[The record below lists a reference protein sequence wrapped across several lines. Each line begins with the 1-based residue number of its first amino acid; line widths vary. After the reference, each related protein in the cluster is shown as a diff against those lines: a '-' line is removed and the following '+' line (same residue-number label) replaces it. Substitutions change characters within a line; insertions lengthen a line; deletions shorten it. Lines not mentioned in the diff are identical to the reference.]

1 MNRTGLFF
9 FILFGAALLAAVGGC
24 AQSET
29 IQPPEI
35 FYGQEMCEGCG
46 MLISDAKFAA
56 AVIDTQARAH
66 KFDDIGEMLMY
77 LGKHP
82 EIQARAYFAHD
93 YNTQSWLRGETAFYV
108 TGAKIISPMGS
119 GIAAFA
125 EQAAASEFAA
135 RVQGTVL
142 KFDELRAMMTTAPH
156 NRN

>member
-1 MNRTGLFF
+1 MNRTGFVF
-9 FILFGAALLAAVGGC
+9 SILFVTALLAAFTGC

-35 FYGQEMCEGCG
+35 FYGQELCEGCG

-56 AVIDTQARAH
+56 AVIDAQGGAH
-66 KFDDIGEMLMY
+66 KFDDIGEMLAY

-82 EIQARAYFAHD
+82 EIQVRAYFVHD
-93 YNTQSWLRGETAFYV
+93 YNTESWLRGETAFYV

-119 GIAAFA
+119 GTAAFTD
-125 EQAAASEFAA
+125 QAAANEFAA
-135 RVQGTVL
+135 RVQGTVM
-142 KFDELRAMMTTAPH
+142 KFDELRAKTTSAPH